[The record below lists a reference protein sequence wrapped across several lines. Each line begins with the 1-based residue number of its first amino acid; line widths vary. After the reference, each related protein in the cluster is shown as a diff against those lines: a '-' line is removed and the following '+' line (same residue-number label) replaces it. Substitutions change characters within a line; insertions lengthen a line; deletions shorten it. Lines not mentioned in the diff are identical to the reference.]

1 MGKSTLFNALT
12 ASKNAEAANFPFCT
26 IDPNIGIV
34 DVVDERLD
42 KLTELSKSKKKIY
55 TNITFVDIAGLVKG
69 ASKGEGLGNKFLS
82 HIREVDAIIH
92 LVRCFDSE
100 KITHVNSKINP
111 VEDLET
117 IKTEIILSDID
128 IIQKKLEKGKKKLLE
143 EKQIKILEEKLNQ
156 LNEGKEIFINGSDE
170 KKFLSS
176 LGLLSIK
183 PKIIVCNV
191 DEESLANGNAFT
203 KEVQNKYSNEKV
215 VTICA
220 DIEDQIMGLDNSE
233 RETFMKEIGLNKTGL
248 NQLIKEGYELLNL
261 DTFFTSGPEESRAW
275 TVEKNTPAP
284 KAASV
289 IHTDFEK
296 KFLTTL
302 GLLSIKPK
310 IIVCNVDEESL
321 ATGNAFT
328 EDVKR
333 KYTAEKIVT
342 ICADIE
348 DQIMGLDNNERE
360 TFMKEI
366 GLNKTGLNQ
375 LIKEGYDL
383 LNLDTFFTSGPEESR
398 AWTIEKNTLA
408 PQAASVIHT
417 DFEKNFIRAEAVTCE
432 DFIKF
437 GSAEKCKE
445 NGKLRIEGKDYIVKD
460 GDVLYFRVNP

>member
-1 MGKSTLFNALT
+1 MGFKCGIVGLPNVGKSTLFNALT

-34 DVVDERLD
+34 DVIDERLD
-42 KLTELSKSKKKIY
+42 KLTKLSNSKKKIY

-92 LVRCFDSE
+92 LVRCFDSD

-111 VEDLET
+111 IDDLET
-117 IKTEIILSDID
+117 IKTEIILSDLD
-128 IIQKKLEKGKKKLLE
+128 IVQKKLEKGKKKLLE
-143 EKQIKILEEKLNQ
+143 EKEVKILEEKLKQ
-156 LNEGKEIFINGSDE
+156 LNEGKEAIINDE
-170 KKFLSS
+170 
-176 LGLLSIK
+176 
-183 PKIIVCNV
+183 N
-191 DEESLANGNAFT
+191 
-203 KEVQNKYSNEKV
+203 
-215 VTICA
+215 
-220 DIEDQIMGLDNSE
+220 
-233 RETFMKEIGLNKTGL
+233 
-248 NQLIKEGYELLNL
+248 
-261 DTFFTSGPEESRAW
+261 
-275 TVEKNTPAP
+275 
-284 KAASV
+284 
-289 IHTDFEK
+289 EK

-333 KYTAEKIVT
+333 KYTDEKIVT

-398 AWTIEKNTLA
+398 AWTVEKNTLA

-417 DFEKNFIRAEAVTCE
+417 DFEKNFIRAEAVTCD

-437 GSAEKCKE
+437 GSVEKCKE

>member
-1 MGKSTLFNALT
+1 MGFKCGIVGLPNVGKSTLFNALT

-42 KLTELSKSKKKIY
+42 QLAKLSKSKKKIY

-111 VEDLET
+111 ADDLEI

-128 IIQKKLEKGKKKLLE
+128 IIQKKLEKGKKKLLKDKE
-143 EKQIKILEEKLNQ
+143 IKILEEKLITLSKGEEAIASN
-156 LNEGKEIFINGSDE
+156 KEEE
-170 KKFLSS
+170 KVLSS
-176 LGLLSIK
+176 IGLLSIK

-191 DEESLANGNAFT
+191 DEENLTSGNNYT
-203 KEVQNKYSNEKV
+203 NQVKEKYPNEKIIN
-215 VTICA
+215 ICA
-220 DIEDQIMGLDNSE
+220 DIEDQLSGLDISE
-233 RETFMKEIGLNKTGL
+233 KETFMQDIGLSKTGL
-248 NQLIKEGYELLNL
+248 NKLIKEGYDLLML

-275 TVEKNTPAP
+275 TIKKNTPAP

-296 KFLTTL
+296 
-302 GLLSIKPK
+302 
-310 IIVCNVDEESL
+310 
-321 ATGNAFT
+321 
-328 EDVKR
+328 
-333 KYTAEKIVT
+333 
-342 ICADIE
+342 
-348 DQIMGLDNNERE
+348 
-360 TFMKEI
+360 
-366 GLNKTGLNQ
+366 
-375 LIKEGYDL
+375 
-383 LNLDTFFTSGPEESR
+383 
-398 AWTIEKNTLA
+398 
-408 PQAASVIHT
+408 
-417 DFEKNFIRAEAVTCE
+417 NFIRAETVTCE
-432 DFIKF
+432 DFIKY

-460 GDVLYFRVNP
+460 GDVLHFRVNP

>member
-1 MGKSTLFNALT
+1 MGFKCGIVGLPNVGKSTLFNALT

-34 DVVDERLD
+34 DVIDKRLD
-42 KLTELSKSKKKIY
+42 QLSELSKSKKKIY
-55 TNITFVDIAGLVKG
+55 ANITFVDIAGLVKG

-92 LVRCFDSE
+92 LVRCFDSD

-111 VEDLET
+111 IDDLET

-128 IIQKKLEKGKKKLLE
+128 LIQKKLEKSKKKSLS
-143 EKQIKILEEKLNQ
+143 EKEIKILENQ
-156 LNEGKEIFINGSDE
+156 LDNLNKGETNKIENEDE
-170 KKFLSS
+170 KKFLLE
-176 LGLLSIK
+176 LGLLSVK

-191 DEESLANGNAFT
+191 DEENFIEG
-203 KEVQNKYSNEKV
+203 NKYTKLVNSKYINEKII
-215 VTICA
+215 TICA
-220 DIEDQIMGLDNSE
+220 DIEDQIM
-233 RETFMKEIGLNKTGL
+233 
-248 NQLIKEGYELLNL
+248 NL
-261 DTFFTSGPEESRAW
+261 D
-275 TVEKNTPAP
+275 K
-284 KAASV
+284 
-289 IHTDFEK
+289 
-296 KFLTTL
+296 
-302 GLLSIKPK
+302 
-310 IIVCNVDEESL
+310 
-321 ATGNAFT
+321 
-328 EDVKR
+328 
-333 KYTAEKIVT
+333 
-342 ICADIE
+342 
-348 DQIMGLDNNERE
+348 NERE

-366 GLNKTGLNQ
+366 GLNKTGLNK

-398 AWTIEKNTLA
+398 AWTIKKNTLA
-408 PQAASVIHT
+408 PNAASVIHT

>member
-1 MGKSTLFNALT
+1 MGFKCGIVGLPNVGKSTLFNALT

-34 DVVDERLD
+34 DVIDERLD
-42 KLTELSKSKKKIY
+42 KLTKLSNSKKKIY

-92 LVRCFDSE
+92 LVRCFESD
-100 KITHVNSKINP
+100 KITHVNSSINP
-111 VEDLET
+111 IEDLEI
-117 IKTEIILSDID
+117 IKTEIILSDLD
-128 IIQKKLEKGKKKLLE
+128 IVQKKLEKGKKKLLQ
-143 EKQIKILEEKLNQ
+143 EKEIKILEEKLKS
-156 LNEGKEIFINGSDE
+156 LNAGNEASINDE
-170 KKFLSS
+170 
-176 LGLLSIK
+176 
-183 PKIIVCNV
+183 
-191 DEESLANGNAFT
+191 
-203 KEVQNKYSNEKV
+203 
-215 VTICA
+215 
-220 DIEDQIMGLDNSE
+220 
-233 RETFMKEIGLNKTGL
+233 
-248 NQLIKEGYELLNL
+248 
-261 DTFFTSGPEESRAW
+261 
-275 TVEKNTPAP
+275 
-284 KAASV
+284 
-289 IHTDFEK
+289 FEK

-321 ATGNAFT
+321 SRGNIFT
-328 EDVKR
+328 QDVKR
-333 KYTAEKIVT
+333 KYTDEKVVT

-398 AWTIEKNTLA
+398 AWTVERNTPA